1 MSSVER
7 LRAERVGQRGDGGKL
22 LRHGLGNPLGGRHRQ
37 TGRGQGSALSQS
49 RQVGRAAGGGLGS
62 CDGRLIFVGGGVA
75 DSSTSFA
82 GATAIV
88 VRAEGL
94 LVGLLRPSILRLH
107 AEGMAARRNP
117 QFTLTTQTRRSPKR
131 RRHDSFP
138 SEAAVR
144 ATGLPN
150 GRTRATGRWYP
161 PGEPRSETASL
172 LSRRGSGLQCNDGHA
187 NKRDAGARDIPAGQ
201 CNAIDDAQP

>member
-1 MSSVER
+1 MDGRRRFVQRSAAEHPKDRHAGRNVAPERR
-7 LRAERVGQRGDGGKL
+7 LRPGKGL
-22 LRHGLGNPLGGRHRQ
+22 PDFASASVSSGSGCDRHLTRFVAGKPPLE
-37 TGRGQGSALSQS
+37 
-49 RQVGRAAGGGLGS
+49 
-62 CDGRLIFVGGGVA
+62 
-75 DSSTSFA
+75 
-82 GATAIV
+82 
-88 VRAEGL
+88 VRFPQA
-94 LVGLLRPSILRLH
+94 
-107 AEGMAARRNP
+107 AARRRV
-117 QFTLTTQTRRSPKR
+117 LSTQTRRSPKR

>member
-1 MSSVER
+1 MPDNVFC
-7 LRAERVGQRGDGGKL
+7 KL
-22 LRHGLGNPLGGRHRQ
+22 LFRRRNYAKHRITRQEKRQPTALQVDATDLTYTPLAYRPTRM
-37 TGRGQGSALSQS
+37 
-49 RQVGRAAGGGLGS
+49 
-62 CDGRLIFVGGGVA
+62 
-75 DSSTSFA
+75 
-82 GATAIV
+82 TAIRIGWPV
-88 VRAEGL
+88 TASGRTEAFTCDAAK
-94 LVGLLRPSILRLH
+94 PTSPQRLD
-107 AEGMAARRNP
+107 P
-117 QFTLTTQTRRSPKR
+117 TLTRRSPKR